1 MANKKKRGNLSTKIT
16 LMFMILL
23 VIVMAAIGF
32 VTYRT
37 RYESVLNDYNSI
49 GESAGKIAADIID
62 PSCIDGWLKNGADET
77 YDKTYQ
83 LLTGVKRANA
93 LSYLYVSLPC
103 FDEAGNMVNDSIY
116 LFDVMIEGEDPS
128 LFSALGD
135 HSGEGD
141 MFEPCRYLYENN
153 VSIKS
158 DVITETEFG
167 WLLTVMVPLCGSDG
181 NPVGWI
187 GVDIDMTDLMASIL
201 RQTVIT
207 VSLIFALITVFA
219 VIFIIYF
226 RSRVVAPVR
235 ELSTQMNNFVRNT
248 DNLDYKPYI
257 PKKTNDEIE
266 QMSEDFSS
274 MAKSI
279 LDYTVNLEKTTA
291 EKERMRAD
299 LDVAA
304 NIRAS
309 LSGCLSYPAFP
320 DRTDF
325 EMYASM
331 KNTVFNKSSFCD
343 CFFTDENHL
352 FLVIGEASGRS
363 LASMLSAMLAAT
375 NIRCFAR
382 MGYQPYR
389 IAMETNNQLAQ
400 NRGDNRELTVAAQ
413 IAQIDLKSGVMK
425 YVNAG
430 MPPML
435 LKETGAGF
443 AFDSR
448 PAGFLL
454 GEMPGVSFTQDT
466 RRLSQGNTILLMSGG
481 VPKMKNENGLEF
493 TNAYVQSGINMIAAR
508 EYDLKAMTELL
519 EHMLDGFRGNAE
531 LEADTSLLLFRYFG

>member
-1 MANKKKRGNLSTKIT
+1 
-16 LMFMILL
+16 
-23 VIVMAAIGF
+23 
-32 VTYRT
+32 
-37 RYESVLNDYNSI
+37 
-49 GESAGKIAADIID
+49 
-62 PSCIDGWLKNGADET
+62 
-77 YDKTYQ
+77 
-83 LLTGVKRANA
+83 
-93 LSYLYVSLPC
+93 
-103 FDEAGNMVNDSIY
+103 
-116 LFDVMIEGEDPS
+116 
-128 LFSALGD
+128 
-135 HSGEGD
+135 
-141 MFEPCRYLYENN
+141 
-153 VSIKS
+153 
-158 DVITETEFG
+158 
-167 WLLTVMVPLCGSDG
+167 
-181 NPVGWI
+181 
-187 GVDIDMTDLMASIL
+187 VDIDMTDLMASIL

-207 VSLIFALITVFA
+207 VSLIFALITVSA

-493 TNAYVQSGINMIAAR
+493 TTAYVQSGINLVSSR
-508 EYDLKAMTELL
+508 EYDLKAMTDML
-519 EHMLDGFRGNAE
+519 EYMLESFRGKAE
-531 LEADTSLLLFRYFG
+531 LEADTSMILFRYFG